1 MGYPLG
7 TLDMG
12 VTMSVL
18 IPILKLNL
26 SCVQAASWVIECLTQ
41 VNLSVTQTFNVQWLP
56 NEDAPQAEDAGK
68 EADVGHR
75 VIIFLVR
82 RGSAWATLLLH
93 GEDTQTWIAI
103 SKPPTA
109 QEDAGLAALI
119 QSILQSEARVHN
131 DLQALSSI

>member
-1 MGYPLG
+1 
-7 TLDMG
+7 
-12 VTMSVL
+12 MSVAMSTL

-26 SCVQAASWVIECLTQ
+26 SCAQTAAWVVERLTR
-41 VNLSVTQTFNVQWLP
+41 VNLSVTQTFNLQWLP
-56 NEDAPQAEDAGK
+56 GGDGSQVENAGQ

-93 GEDTQTWIAI
+93 GEDTQTWISI

-109 QEDAGLAALI
+109 QEGAGLAVLI
-119 QSILQSEARVHN
+119 QSILQLEAWVCN
-131 DLQALSSI
+131 DLQALSSS

>member
-1 MGYPLG
+1 
-7 TLDMG
+7 
-12 VTMSVL
+12 MSVAMSAL

-26 SCVQAASWVIECLTQ
+26 SCAQTAAWVIECLTQ
-41 VNLSVTQTFNVQWLP
+41 VNLSVIRTFNMQWLP
-56 NEDAPQAEDAGK
+56 SEDDSQVEDAGQ
-68 EADVGHR
+68 EADGGHR

-93 GEDTQTWIAI
+93 GEDNQTWISI

-131 DLQALSSI
+131 DLQALSSS